1 MPTDRPFKLS
11 KWERICSR
19 TQLEKLFTGGKSK
32 SFSVFPLRVVYL
44 LTDQPDGDLQHETPV
59 KMMVSV
65 SKRHFKR
72 AVKRN
77 RVKRQVREAYRLNK
91 EIVVSAMA
99 DFPNRQLLLGFIWM
113 SDELHDTDTVERSM
127 QVLLKRVADK
137 L

>member
-1 MPTDRPFKLS
+1 MPTVRPFKLS

-19 TQLEKLFTGGKSK
+19 TQLERLFTGGKSK

-44 LTDQPDGDLQHETPV
+44 LTDQPDGDLQHEVPV

-77 RVKRQVREAYRLNK
+77 RVKRQVREAYRQNK
-91 EIVVSAMA
+91 EIVVSSMA
-99 DFPNRQLLLGFIWM
+99 DSPNRQLLLGFIWM

>member
-1 MPTDRPFKLS
+1 MPTIRPFKLS
-11 KWERICSR
+11 KWERICGR
-19 TQLEKLFTGGKSK
+19 TLLEKLFTGGKSK
-32 SFSVFPLRVVYL
+32 SFSVFPLRVIYL
-44 LTDQPDGDLQHETPV
+44 LTDQPDGDLQHVVPV

-77 RVKRQVREAYRLNK
+77 RVKRQVREAYRQNK
-91 EIVVSAMA
+91 EIVVSSMA
-99 DFPNRQLLLGFIWM
+99 DSPNRQLLLGFIWM

>member
-1 MPTDRPFKLS
+1 MPTVRPFKLS
-11 KWERICSR
+11 KWERICGR
-19 TQLEKLFTGGKSK
+19 TLLEKLFTGGKSK

-44 LTDQPDGDLQHETPV
+44 LTDQPDGDLPHEAPV

-91 EIVVSAMA
+91 EIVVSSMK
-99 DFPNRQLLLGFIWM
+99 DSPNRRLLLGFIWM
-113 SDELHDTDTVERSM
+113 SDELHDTDTVARSM
-127 QVLLKRVADK
+127 QILLKRIADK

>member
-1 MPTDRPFKLS
+1 
-11 KWERICSR
+11 
-19 TQLEKLFTGGKSK
+19 
-32 SFSVFPLRVVYL
+32 
-44 LTDQPDGDLQHETPV
+44 
-59 KMMVSV
+59 MVSV

-99 DFPNRQLLLGFIWM
+99 DSPNRQLLLGFIWM
-113 SDELHDTDTVERSM
+113 SDELHDSDTVTRSM
-127 QVLLKRVADK
+127 QVLLKRIADK

>member
-1 MPTDRPFKLS
+1 MPTIRPFKLS

-19 TQLEKLFTGGKSK
+19 TQLERLFTGGKSK

-44 LTDQPDGDLQHETPV
+44 LTNQPDGDLQHEAPV

-91 EIVVSAMA
+91 EIVVSSIA
-99 DFPNRQLLLGFIWM
+99 DTPNRQLLLGFIWM
-113 SDELHDTDTVERSM
+113 SDDLHDTDTVERSM